1 VAPIVVVVVGGGRGR
16 VLVLT
21 DGKVVVAMMVRGSSD
36 CQHLEYK

>member
-1 VAPIVVVVVGGGRGR
+1 MAPVVVVVVGGGRGR

-21 DGKVVVAMMVRGSSD
+21 DGKVVAMMVRGSSD